1 MANKPR
7 ITINVSGLTFKVRR
21 DLLLEKPETY
31 LGRIAMKTGLSEED
45 LDIWIDRPLDSFQAV
60 LTFYQTGEFHMPPTI
75 CPKAFKTELDFWR
88 ISYTDLEECCL
99 YRYLQFMDDMDKK
112 SKFLQQQ
119 TKLEIR
125 DDNGK
130 RRVRSKIWSII
141 DNREKSIGAKI
152 FLFVGISFVL
162 ASAITMSINTLPQ
175 HRRFLTPCEMQK
187 FYKDDYNNYVEE
199 EIQFLSVPCSHIRIY
214 DDRIEVQDV
223 EGNFTKPD
231 SLPTL
236 TIKNEAFM
244 TIEYITTTFFT
255 VELFFRLLCCPS
267 LKVYFM
273 SWINLADII
282 SLIAGYMTIV
292 VYAITENHQQIV
304 MKDVLEHLQVL
315 RLLRLVRYCQHFSTI
330 QVLKFSMKQNFR
342 DLLVLLLYLGIG
354 ILIFA
359 NIIYLVEDNSKIN
372 NIPQAWWLGIITMTT
387 VGYGDVTPVT
397 PTGKAVCGICAI
409 GGVILISVIL
419 PIFVDSFLSLYG
431 IAQLN
436 LTSYR
441 KQSHGV
447 TVKTENAKVTP
458 QKIPTISW
466 E

>member
-1 MANKPR
+1 
-7 ITINVSGLTFKVRR
+7 
-21 DLLLEKPETY
+21 
-31 LGRIAMKTGLSEED
+31 
-45 LDIWIDRPLDSFQAV
+45 
-60 LTFYQTGEFHMPPTI
+60 
-75 CPKAFKTELDFWR
+75 
-88 ISYTDLEECCL
+88 
-99 YRYLQFMDDMDKK
+99 
-112 SKFLQQQ
+112 
-119 TKLEIR
+119 
-125 DDNGK
+125 
-130 RRVRSKIWSII
+130 
-141 DNREKSIGAKI
+141 
-152 FLFVGISFVL
+152 
-162 ASAITMSINTLPQ
+162 MSINTLPQ

-199 EIQFLSVPCSHIRIY
+199 EIQFLSIPCNHIRIY

-223 EGNFTKPD
+223 DGNFTKPD
-231 SLPTL
+231 SLPTF

-244 TIEYITTTFFT
+244 MVEYITTAFFT
-255 VELFFRLLCCPS
+255 IELLFRLLCCPS
-267 LKVYFM
+267 LTEYFM

-292 VYAITENHQQIV
+292 VFVITENHQQIV

-315 RLLRLVRYCQHFSTI
+315 RMLRLVRYCQHFSTI

-359 NIIYLVEDNSKIN
+359 NIIYLVENNPKLN

-397 PTGKAVCGICAI
+397 ATGKAICGVCAI
-409 GGVILISVIL
+409 SGVVLISIIL
-419 PIFVDSFLSLYG
+419 PIFVDSFLTLYG

-441 KQSHGV
+441 KQSNGV
-447 TVKTENAKVTP
+447 IVNTDNAKVTP
-458 QKIPTISW
+458 QKISTISW
-466 E
+466 N

>member
-1 MANKPR
+1 MENKSR
-7 ITINVSGLTFKVRR
+7 ITINVSGLTFKIRR

-31 LGRIAMKTGLSEED
+31 LGHIAMKTCASEED
-45 LDIWIDRPLDSFQAV
+45 PDLWIDRPLDSFHAI
-60 LTFYQTGEFHMPPTI
+60 LNFYQTGEFHMPPTI
-75 CPKAFKTELDFWR
+75 CPNAFKRELDFWR
-88 ISYTDLEECCL
+88 ISLWMTWT
-99 YRYLQFMDDMDKK
+99 KK

-119 TKLEIR
+119 AKLELT

-130 RRVRSKIWSII
+130 RRVRSQIWRII

-162 ASAITMSINTLPQ
+162 ASAVTMSINTLPQ

-199 EIQFLSVPCSHIRIY
+199 EIQFLSVPCNHIRIY

-223 EGNFTKPD
+223 DGNFTKPD
-231 SLPTL
+231 SLPTF

-244 TIEYITTTFFT
+244 MVEYITTAFFT
-255 VELFFRLLCCPS
+255 VELLFRLLCCPS
-267 LKVYFM
+267 LTEYFM

-292 VYAITENHQQIV
+292 VFAITENHQQIV

-315 RLLRLVRYCQHFSTI
+315 RMLRLVRYCQHFSTI

-359 NIIYLVEDNSKIN
+359 NIIYLVENNPKLN

-397 PTGKAVCGICAI
+397 ATGKAICGVCAI
-409 GGVILISVIL
+409 SGVVLISIIL
-419 PIFVDSFLSLYG
+419 PIFVDSFLTLYG

-436 LTSYR
+436 LTAYR
-441 KQSHGV
+441 KQSNGV
-447 TVKTENAKVTP
+447 VVNTDNAKVTP
-458 QKIPTISW
+458 QKISTISW
-466 E
+466 N